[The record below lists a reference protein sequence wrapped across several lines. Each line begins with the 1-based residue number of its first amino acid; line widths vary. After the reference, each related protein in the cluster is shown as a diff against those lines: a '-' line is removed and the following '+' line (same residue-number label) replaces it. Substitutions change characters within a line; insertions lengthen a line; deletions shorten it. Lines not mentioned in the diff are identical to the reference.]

1 MMREAM
7 RLSASW
13 RVNGFGGGAEATIGF
28 VGDAEG
34 GEEDVENETLE
45 PECL

>member
-1 MMREAM
+1 MMRVAM

-13 RVNGFGGGAEATIGF
+13 RDNGFGGGAEATIGL

-34 GEEDVENETLE
+34 GEEDVGNETLK